1 MNLDEW
7 QKVINI
13 NLTSTF
19 LMSKFAI
26 KKMLKNKSGKIVNI
40 TSVVGHT
47 GNLGQANYT
56 ASKAGIVAMS
66 KSLAIEYA
74 KKNININCISPGFIQ
89 TAMTDKIEEF
99 IENATNELG
108 GNLDGI
114 INNAG
119 ITQDNLAIRM
129 SLEEWQ
135 KVINI
140 NLTSTFLLSKF
151 AIKKMLKNKSGKIVN
166 ITSVVGHTGNLGQ
179 ANYTASKAGIVAMSK
194 SLAIEYAKKN
204 ININCISPGFIKT
217 AMTEKIDE
225 KFKEIIISKIPSA
238 KLGEPEDIAN
248 AVLFL
253 ASNQSNYINGETL
266 HVNGGM
272 YMA

>member
-1 MNLDEW
+1 MSNLEKKNIIVTGASGGIGNAIIKKLTQAGANILASGTRVEKLEELRKNFEGIKILKFDISQNDKIEEFIENATNELGGSLDGIVNNAGVTQDNLAIRMSLDEW

-56 ASKAGIVAMS
+56 ASKAGI
-66 KSLAIEYA
+66 
-74 KKNININCISPGFIQ
+74 
-89 TAMTDKIEEF
+89 T
-99 IENATNELG
+99 
-108 GNLDGI
+108 
-114 INNAG
+114 
-119 ITQDNLAIRM
+119 
-129 SLEEWQ
+129 
-135 KVINI
+135 
-140 NLTSTFLLSKF
+140 
-151 AIKKMLKNKSGKIVN
+151 
-166 ITSVVGHTGNLGQ
+166 
-179 ANYTASKAGIVAMSK
+179 AMSK

-217 AMTEKIDE
+217 AMTDKIDD
-225 KFKEIIISKIPSA
+225 KFKEVIVSKIPSA
-238 KLGEPEDIAN
+238 RLGDPDDIAN

-253 ASNQSNYINGETL
+253 SSDQSDYINGETL

>member
-1 MNLDEW
+1 MSNLEKKNIIVTGASGGIGNAIIKKLCEAGANILASGTRIEKLEELKKNFEGLKILKFDISQSDKIEEFIENATNELGGSLDSIINNAGITQDNLAIRMSLDEW

-89 TAMTDKIEEF
+89 TAMTDKI
-99 IENATNELG
+99 
-108 GNLDGI
+108 D
-114 INNAG
+114 
-119 ITQDNLAIRM
+119 D
-129 SLEEWQ
+129 
-135 KVINI
+135 
-140 NLTSTFLLSKF
+140 
-151 AIKKMLKNKSGKIVN
+151 
-166 ITSVVGHTGNLGQ
+166 
-179 ANYTASKAGIVAMSK
+179 
-194 SLAIEYAKKN
+194 
-204 ININCISPGFIKT
+204 
-217 AMTEKIDE
+217 
-225 KFKEIIISKIPSA
+225 KFKEVIVSKIPSA
-238 KLGEPEDIAN
+238 RLGVPEDIAN

-253 ASNQSNYINGETL
+253 SSDQSNYINGETL

-272 YMA
+272 YMAWQNGFLNY

>member
-1 MNLDEW
+1 MSNLEKKNIIVTGASGGIGNSIIKKLKDAGANILASGTKIEKLEELKKNFVGIKTLKFDISQSDKIEEFIENATNELGGSLDGMVNNAGITQDNLAIRMSLDEW

-19 LMSKFAI
+19 LI
-26 KKMLKNKSGKIVNI
+26 
-40 TSVVGHT
+40 
-47 GNLGQANYT
+47 
-56 ASKAGIVAMS
+56 
-66 KSLAIEYA
+66 
-74 KKNININCISPGFIQ
+74 
-89 TAMTDKIEEF
+89 
-99 IENATNELG
+99 
-108 GNLDGI
+108 
-114 INNAG
+114 
-119 ITQDNLAIRM
+119 
-129 SLEEWQ
+129 
-135 KVINI
+135 
-140 NLTSTFLLSKF
+140 SKF

-217 AMTEKIDE
+217 AMTDKIDD
-225 KFKEIIISKIPSA
+225 KFKEVIISKIPSA
-238 KLGEPEDIAN
+238 RLGEPEDIAN

-253 ASNQSNYINGETL
+253 SSDQSNYINGETL